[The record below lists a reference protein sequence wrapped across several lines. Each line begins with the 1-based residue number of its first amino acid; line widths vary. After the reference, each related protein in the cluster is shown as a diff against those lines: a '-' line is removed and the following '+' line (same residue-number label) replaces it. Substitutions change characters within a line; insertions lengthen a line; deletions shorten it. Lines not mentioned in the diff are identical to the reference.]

1 MSMRNPPVMTAA
13 DRQQY
18 VPLEYY
24 KKLLRDR
31 NRLSRILHA
40 QVGCWRKRLDT
51 IERETF
57 HGWKPDEE
65 FLKREREMVARNLQ
79 SPWAKSWGAQIKQ
92 MQIDLA
98 KLDPKSK
105 AAVDLQRRL
114 NWEYRR
120 FGVAV
125 RPVQ

>member
-1 MSMRNPPVMTAA
+1 
-13 DRQQY
+13 
-18 VPLEYY
+18 
-24 KKLLRDR
+24 
-31 NRLSRILHA
+31 
-40 QVGCWRKRLDT
+40 
-51 IERETF
+51 
-57 HGWKPDEE
+57 
-65 FLKREREMVARNLQ
+65 MVARNMR

>member
-40 QVGCWRKRLDT
+40 QVGCWRKRLDAS
-51 IERETF
+51 
-57 HGWKPDEE
+57 
-65 FLKREREMVARNLQ
+65 M
-79 SPWAKSWGAQIKQ
+79 
-92 MQIDLA
+92 
-98 KLDPKSK
+98 
-105 AAVDLQRRL
+105 
-114 NWEYRR
+114 
-120 FGVAV
+120 AV